1 MRAVPFAAD
10 NHGVE
15 LGDSKVITD
24 SKCGCAS
31 CPRWD
36 RKRAGNQTKRPKNR
50 TAHSPWVHA
59 RLMHSHSSVS
69 NHGDGGPVEKTRFS
83 LGAGPSG
90 WGLRASGRRRH
101 TVGCSP
107 SATSPRGRAMPKRVL
122 GRPVGDP
129 EQARPTRVGGLVGRA
144 VAAPAP
150 GGSGLRAPPAPRR
163 AHQQQ
168 ARGRQ
173 ELVRQEQVRQEQVRQ
188 ARWRQEQARR
198 APGQRYPVAPG
209 RQGQRHLDAPRRTG
223 QWAALQ
229 RAR

>member
-1 MRAVPFAAD
+1 MSPRRATGLGNVQCSAVVEFDVRAVPFAAD
-10 NHGVE
+10 NHGIE

-24 SKCGCAS
+24 SKSAAARVAHAGIVSEHGTRQKDRRLKYMS
-31 CPRWD
+31 C
-36 RKRAGNQTKRPKNR
+36 

-69 NHGDGGPVEKTRFS
+69 NHSDGGPVERTRFS

-129 EQARPTRVGGLVGRA
+129 EQARPTRVGGLVRRA
-144 VAAPAP
+144 AAAPAP

-173 ELVRQEQVRQEQVRQ
+173 EQVR
-188 ARWRQEQARR
+188 
-198 APGQRYPVAPG
+198 
-209 RQGQRHLDAPRRTG
+209 
-223 QWAALQ
+223 
-229 RAR
+229 